1 MEILK
6 FEELSESNENQQYQV
21 MCEDENNF
29 LR

>member
-21 MCEDENNF
+21 MREDENNF